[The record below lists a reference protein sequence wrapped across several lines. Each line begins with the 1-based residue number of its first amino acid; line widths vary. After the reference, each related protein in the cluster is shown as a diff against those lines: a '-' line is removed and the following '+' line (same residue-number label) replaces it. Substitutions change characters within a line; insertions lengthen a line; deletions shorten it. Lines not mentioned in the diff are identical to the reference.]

1 MRTDRLTERHIRKL
15 RATFRNLAKV
25 PKSSSIRKMNKQLI
39 LHSEFVDKIDREV
52 SVQYYYISFLVK
64 VISLWEI
71 SCEIVYMKI
80 NKTIIKIYFL
90 FKIRRY

>member
-1 MRTDRLTERHIRKL
+1 MRTDRLTERDIRKL

-25 PKSSSIRKMNKQLI
+25 PKSSSISKMNKQLI